1 MQDVIVYFKDEALKS
16 YSLLDFFEET
26 MQLPEGI
33 ESRHAQLQNDRLYV
47 ADSKK
52 VLIYTYK

>member
-1 MQDVIVYFKDEALKS
+1 
-16 YSLLDFFEET
+16 LLDFFEET

-33 ESRHAQLQNDRLYV
+33 EARHAQLQNDRLYV

-52 VLIYTYK
+52 VLIYSYK

>member
-1 MQDVIVYFKDEALKS
+1 MQDVIVYFKDGTLNS
-16 YSLLDFFEET
+16 YSLVDFFEET

-33 ESRHAQLQNDRLYV
+33 EARHAQLQNDRLYV

-52 VLIYTYK
+52 VLIYSYK